1 MPTSFFDREFERLG
15 AGGDSDVSGV
25 RTNFQRPGEA
35 VQSAATDG
43 QRQFQVRLVG
53 GSNSREGNVEV
64 LIYDWSERIAGWR
77 SVCDIGWTQAHAEA
91 ACRQLGFPGPAV
103 ATRNGR
109 FGYRSSGFGT
119 MVSNCQVGA
128 GGRGLRDCMQ
138 RGVGST
144 VGCRSNNVAGV
155 ICGSDPSSPYSGVST
170 SPGAHG
176 ARVLQDRTRG
186 EEGTRPLPSGTPFW
200 PRGKVTVPP
209 CIEVGLVTFVS
220 RAE

>member
-1 MPTSFFDREFERLG
+1 MAVADSFFDREFERLG

-53 GSNSREGNVEV
+53 GSNSRE
-64 LIYDWSERIAGWR
+64 A
-77 SVCDIGWTQAHAEA
+77 
-91 ACRQLGFPGPAV
+91 
-103 ATRNGR
+103 
-109 FGYRSSGFGT
+109 GFGT

-138 RGVGST
+138 RGVGYT

-155 ICGSDPSSPYSGVST
+155 ICGSDPSSPYRGAAGQEQALDQEPAAGREWRPVVRDREHAVQMQRR
-170 SPGAHG
+170 SP
-176 ARVLQDRTRG
+176 
-186 EEGTRPLPSGTPFW
+186 
-200 PRGKVTVPP
+200 
-209 CIEVGLVTFVS
+209 
-220 RAE
+220 